1 MDGGRDRHPAPDVS
15 TFVREFER
23 VRRGYDPAAVDH
35 HLALVKSQ
43 VSTYLARERDD
54 PDESLDLVLRATKR
68 SVDEAL
74 QDARDRAD
82 DILAAAHAEA
92 AEIRQAARAD
102 AARAAEDAESRI
114 RALDAEGRER
124 YAEMGRL
131 TEARSRELRRID
143 AELEARTATLRSA
156 ADELVRIASSIES
169 ADEPPMPSVPSPIA
183 AMHDPGGEIVLPAE
197 PGSDI

>member
-1 MDGGRDRHPAPDVS
+1 MGAGDRRVALDVS
-15 TFVREFER
+15 GFVREFDR

-43 VSTYLARERDD
+43 VSIYLERETND

-82 DILAAAHAEA
+82 TILAEAHAEA
-92 AEIRQAARAD
+92 AEIRQEARGEAT
-102 AARAAEDAESRI
+102 RLTSDAEARV

-131 TEARSRELRRID
+131 TEARSREMRRIE
-143 AELEARTATLRSA
+143 AELHARTDTLRTASDDLA
-156 ADELVRIASSIES
+156 RIAESIEVAES
-169 ADEPPMPSVPSPIA
+169 QRAPSVPSPLA
-183 AMHDPGGEIVLPAE
+183 AMTDRGTEIVLPAS
-197 PGSDI
+197 PGSDD